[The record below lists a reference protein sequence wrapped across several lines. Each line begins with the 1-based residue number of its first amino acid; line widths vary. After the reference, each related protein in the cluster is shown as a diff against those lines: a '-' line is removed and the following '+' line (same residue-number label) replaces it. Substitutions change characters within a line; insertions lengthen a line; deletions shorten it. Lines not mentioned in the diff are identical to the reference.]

1 MDGGIDFYATQ
12 TTLAPDGRRI
22 MTAWLQTWSDTED
35 KPKGCKWFGQ
45 TICPRELHIKD
56 GRIVQTPVRDVYK
69 RQGGSVFHVL
79 CIADV
84 LAQPDA
90 DSAIAVQVFAIL
102 RKSGFDGVGG
112 ILRQSTFA
120 HIGDLIVRQ
129 GLAPVQGVGQ
139 PADAH
144 PEHHGC
150 DDEIDPVVMPV
161 SYTHLDV
168 YKRQLWGWG
177 ICKRGIRCR

>member
-1 MDGGIDFYATQ
+1 MHRVVQQQKIAFLGVHIRQ
-12 TTLAPDGRRI
+12 
-22 MTAWLQTWSDTED
+22 
-35 KPKGCKWFGQ
+35 K
-45 TICPRELHIKD
+45 LHLC
-56 GRIVQTPVRDVYK
+56 GK
-69 RQGGSVFHVL
+69 RVSRSVFHVL

-129 GLAPVQGVGQ
+129 GLAPVQGVCQ
-139 PADAH
+139 PAYPY
-144 PEHHGC
+144 PENHGG
-150 DDEIDPVVMPV
+150 DDQIDPVVMQPV
-161 SYTHLDV
+161 FEPV
-168 YKRQLWGWG
+168 PPAFF
-177 ICKRGIRCR
+177 RGGHALVVPP

>member
-1 MDGGIDFYATQ
+1 MHRVVQQQKIAFLRIHIGKK
-12 TTLAPDGRRI
+12 LHLRR
-22 MTAWLQTWSDTED
+22 
-35 KPKGCKWFGQ
+35 K
-45 TICPRELHIKD
+45 
-56 GRIVQTPVRDVYK
+56 RI
-69 RQGGSVFHVL
+69 GGSVFHVL

-129 GLAPVQGVGQ
+129 GLAPVQGVCQ

-150 DDEIDPVVMPV
+150 DDEIDPVVMQPV
-161 SYTHLDV
+161 PDPV
-168 YKRQLWGWG
+168 PPAFF
-177 ICKRGIRCR
+177 RGGHALVVPP